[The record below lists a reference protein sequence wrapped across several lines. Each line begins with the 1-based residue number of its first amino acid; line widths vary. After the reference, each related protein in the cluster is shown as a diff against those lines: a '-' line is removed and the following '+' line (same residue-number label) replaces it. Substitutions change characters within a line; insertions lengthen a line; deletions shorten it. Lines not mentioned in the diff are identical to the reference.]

1 MEGGHSSPP
10 DETSKGAPAG
20 PNRPGHV
27 RRVALLLCGL
37 GCWLILVG
45 ACDGGRRSAATGQ
58 GRIPEEPTRYTVTV
72 GGVALQVEVAATPEE
87 HRRGLS
93 GRREVAPGTG
103 MLFVYSEEEL
113 RSFWMKD
120 TLVPLT
126 VAFVNGE
133 GGITQMDDMTPLSLA
148 SHESREPVRYALE
161 VPQGWFEESGIEVGD
176 RVVFSE
182 SLQRRLRRVSPGE

>member
-1 MEGGHSSPP
+1 MPLEGRLGEMMGSSS
-10 DETSKGAPAG
+10 EALW
-20 PNRPGHV
+20 RQ
-27 RRVALLLCGL
+27 VALVAVGL

-45 ACDGGRRSAATGQ
+45 ACDRGRRSAATGQ
-58 GRIPEEPTRYTVTV
+58 SPTPEEPTRYTVTV
-72 GGVALQVEVAATPEE
+72 GGVALQVEVAVTPEE

-103 MLFVYSEEEL
+103 MLFVYSQEEL

-126 VAFVNGE
+126 VAFLNGE

-148 SHESREPVRYALE
+148 SHESQEPVRYALE

-182 SLQRRLRRVSPGE
+182 ALQRRLAE

>member
-1 MEGGHSSPP
+1 MPLEGWLGEMMGSSS
-10 DETSKGAPAG
+10 EALW
-20 PNRPGHV
+20 RQ
-27 RRVALLLCGL
+27 VALVALGL
-37 GCWLILVG
+37 GCWLIVSG
-45 ACDGGRRSAATGQ
+45 GCDGGRRSAAPGQ
-58 GRIPEEPTRYTVTV
+58 SRTPEEPTRYTVTV
-72 GGVALQVEVAATPEE
+72 GGVALQVEVAATPQE

-103 MLFVYSEEEL
+103 MLFVYSQEESKRSETPL

-126 VAFVNGE
+126 VAFLNGE

-182 SLQRRLRRVSPGE
+182 ALQRRLRRVSPGD